1 MKNWLTT
8 LNKTFAE
15 KSNVAQADKIA
26 VEQAFLQF
34 TQLHSYDA
42 QVIIAV
48 CLFSQRRKRPY
59 ISDITSFLSEKIDE
73 IISEKII
80 ERLITSGWLEA
91 RTEGPF
97 GGQEVLCLT
106 PATEQ
111 GLRKSKQE
119 LLPSFQSQ
127 PKNKTLRAIMNTA
140 SSARRGVITS
150 VEWNQYAQKIT
161 RNPRAKFLI
170 QLKNEKINSDE
181 ISLLLFVTGLY
192 FSRGHEVELEECLE
206 FFFPDKL
213 ELLKFKS
220 TFTSSS
226 PLVAGNYLEVD
237 ADFRD
242 NKSIRL
248 SNYWM
253 GLCLGITIQTK
264 TRDHNA
270 WTRIKHIDIIEREM
284 CYNPVT
290 QDNFETWINLFQSE
304 GYQRFQELT
313 KQRKELSGITVLLSG
328 PPGTGKT
335 EMCKQLAK
343 ASGRDLLLF
352 EVSQGRDKF
361 FGESEKI
368 IKGVFTTY
376 RQIVQ
381 TEKQFPILLFNEGDS
396 IFQKRKEGNSNASQ
410 TENIIQ
416 TILLNELEVF
426 EGILMVTTNIP
437 DSFDPA
443 FDRRFLFKQ
452 TVELP
457 NALIREK
464 LLQSHFPQLSST
476 LISYLATNYIF
487 SAAELINFKRQVAIQ
502 MLTSRQ
508 AENDIINE
516 GIELFLS
523 NGKAKLKRNPIGFRF

>member
-8 LNKTFAE
+8 LNKTFSE
-15 KSNVAQADKIA
+15 KSNISQVDKTA
-26 VEQAFLQF
+26 VEQAFSQF
-34 TQLHSYDA
+34 TQLHSFDA

-48 CLFSQRRKRPY
+48 CLYSQRRKRPY

-80 ERLITSGWLEA
+80 ERLITNGWLEV
-91 RTEGPF
+91 RIEGPF

-119 LLPSFQSQ
+119 LLPSFQPQ
-127 PKNKTLRAIMNTA
+127 PNNKTLRAIMNTS
-140 SSARRGVITS
+140 SSARRGVITPI
-150 VEWNQYAQKIT
+150 EWNQYVQKIT
-161 RNPRAKFLI
+161 RNPRAKFLT
-170 QLKNEKINSDE
+170 QLKNEKFNSSEIN
-181 ISLLLFVTGLY
+181 LLLFVTGLY

-206 FFFPDKL
+206 FFFADKL
-213 ELLKFKS
+213 ELIKFKT
-220 TFTSSS
+220 TFSSAS
-226 PLVAGNYLEVD
+226 PLVANNYLEID
-237 ADFRD
+237 ADYRD

-248 SNYWM
+248 TNNWM

-264 TRDHNA
+264 TNDHSA
-270 WTRIKHIDIIEREM
+270 WTRIKYNDIIEREL
-284 CYNPVT
+284 CYNPII
-290 QDNFETWINLFQSE
+290 QNNFDTWKSLFQME
-304 GYQRFQELT
+304 GYKRFNELT

-343 ASGRDLLLF
+343 ATGRDLLLF

-368 IKGVFTTY
+368 IKGVFTAY

-396 IFQKRKEGNSNASQ
+396 IFQKRKEGSSVASQ

-452 TVELP
+452 TIELP

-464 LLQSHFPQLSST
+464 LLQNHFPKLPLKMVSH
-476 LISYLATNYIF
+476 LATTYIF

-508 AENDIINE
+508 AENEIINE

-523 NGKAKLKRNPIGFRF
+523 NGKSKQYLNPIGFRY

>member
-1 MKNWLTT
+1 M
-8 LNKTFAE
+8 
-15 KSNVAQADKIA
+15 
-26 VEQAFLQF
+26 
-34 TQLHSYDA
+34 
-42 QVIIAV
+42 
-48 CLFSQRRKRPY
+48 
-59 ISDITSFLSEKIDE
+59 
-73 IISEKII
+73 
-80 ERLITSGWLEA
+80 
-91 RTEGPF
+91 
-97 GGQEVLCLT
+97 
-106 PATEQ
+106 
-111 GLRKSKQE
+111 
-119 LLPSFQSQ
+119 
-127 PKNKTLRAIMNTA
+127 
-140 SSARRGVITS
+140 
-150 VEWNQYAQKIT
+150 
-161 RNPRAKFLI
+161 
-170 QLKNEKINSDE
+170 
-181 ISLLLFVTGLY
+181 TGLY

-220 TFTSSS
+220 TFTSSN
-226 PLVAGNYLEVD
+226 PLVAYNYLEIE

-248 SNYWM
+248 SNNWI

-264 TRDHNA
+264 TSDHSA
-270 WTRIKHIDIIEREM
+270 WTRIKYTDIIEREM
-284 CYNPVT
+284 CYNPAI

-343 ASGRDLLLF
+343 ATGRDLLLF

-464 LLQSHFPQLSST
+464 LLQNHFPKLPSN
-476 LISYLATNYIF
+476 LVLHLAATYIF

-508 AENDIINE
+508 AENDIINK

-523 NGKAKLKRNPIGFRF
+523 NGKAKLKRNPIGFKY